1 MERRSVVA
9 AESRCPSHPTRGRL
23 ERACN
28 GPDFGVSKSG
38 LTAMGL
44 SKSQLMAARDL
55 ERGAPIGTDERV
67 DCVLNM
73 VLNTAKKLTRCKN
86 PDLHGVEIQTYTAPL
101 GKIQT
106 CARDKIQT
114 CTRQSLNLQ
123 LRDSKARG
131 AKSQLTDAASRIH
144 VTHKGA
150 PRRSLLRRPASLHAR
165 HGCHHERSWMSV
177 GGR

>member
-28 GPDFGVSKSG
+28 GPNFGVSKSG

-73 VLNTAKKLTRCKN
+73 VLSKKIDALQKSGLTRCRN
-86 PDLHGVEIQTYTAPL
+86 PDLHGAIGQNP
-101 GKIQT
+101 
-106 CARDKIQT
+106 D
-114 CTRQSLNLQ
+114 
-123 LRDSKARG
+123 LREGQNPDLHE
-131 AKSQLTDAASRIH
+131 AKSQLTAQRLQGARGKVSTYRRRLPYPCDSQGRATALAAAEAGLSSCSTR
-144 VTHKGA
+144 V
-150 PRRSLLRRPASLHAR
+150 SS
-165 HGCHHERSWMSV
+165 
-177 GGR
+177 